1 MNEQLL
7 ARAGAFA
14 HLLPDRSPKPKVCK
28 LVNQVRDLPPGILA
42 DVTRFK
48 VFRAV
53 LEWKYQHYSCT
64 DKRLLCFDF
73 GFPHAVSP
81 EQVIERISTN
91 LNTPSL
97 DAVRVLGR
105 YMGISPENV
114 FSIFPVSERR
124 QMICNSEPQECI
136 PHALNLA
143 DGCYQLSHVERQYD
157 FAGYVEQAICVYNNK
172 DGDRFTLMATREM
185 LQNNYGKKIPHL
197 TIGHA
202 PAFAYLL
209 GRTDIDRRVGATV
222 ILPLS
227 LDIAIELRALT
238 TDSRVLQASHE
249 FIISGL
255 VGGSVAMKCTE
266 LSPLLYHRVILI
278 PEFHREGLLAV
289 DDVVSLCRKP
299 GAAEVSIYPWPLFLK
314 EPAHATTAWGEGF
327 QGHGTRLDMEES
339 PFLLLKKIE
348 QDAVTPS
355 DFHHILEEYG
365 VLATE
370 KNTHEASH
378 PTAITVKHL
387 NELKQGNV
395 DEQQFLPDLGRMFS
409 VGQISLLWG
418 PSNSGKSLVAQ
429 TIALALASGSPAF
442 SIKNSSGPRRVML
455 IDGELTEEELRS
467 RVEQLASVHADFVEK
482 NLLFSSMRGASVE
495 NSNIISDDF
504 ANELCKT
511 VRDNDIQVVIIDNLI
526 TLASSA
532 THGNDDTLFALIRN
546 IERNGAAVIIVHHS
560 TKRGDAFK
568 GSSNLGS
575 KSQNVI
581 QVDGRDTLMADEE
594 LEAELMDALDSTDG
608 AVVRLRWQKCK
619 TAPVME
625 GKTFGFYLPLGGT
638 WKSVSDEMEAV
649 SSISVVSGADEASMP
664 DDESRVMKLFSEN
677 RVQIKRRDVEACLR
691 CGEDKAGTIL
701 NNLKKKGMIRAVGG
715 GRSTAYRKA

>member
-1 MNEQLL
+1 MNEQAF

-14 HLLPDRSPKPKVCK
+14 HLLSDKSPLPHVCK
-28 LVNQVRDLPPGILA
+28 FANQVRDLPPGILA
-42 DVTRFK
+42 DRTRCM

-53 LEWKYQHYSCT
+53 VEWEYQQNYVT
-64 DKRLLCFDF
+64 PLFCFDF
-73 GFPHAVSP
+73 GFSRTVPP

-91 LNTPSL
+91 LNIPSL
-97 DAVRVLGR
+97 EAVRVLGR

-114 FSIFPVSERR
+114 FSVFPRSSTWVEK
-124 QMICNSEPQECI
+124 CNSEPRECI
-136 PHALNLA
+136 PHELNLA

-157 FAGYVEQAICVYNNK
+157 FAGYVEQAICVYSNNE
-172 DGDRFTLMATREM
+172 DDSFTLMATREII
-185 LQNNYGKKIPHL
+185 QNNYGKKIPHL

-209 GRTDIDRRVGATV
+209 GRTDIDRRLGATV

-238 TDSRVLQASHE
+238 ADSRALQASHE

-289 DDVVSLCRKP
+289 DDVVSLCQKA

-314 EPAHATTAWGEGF
+314 EPAHATTAWGEEF
-327 QGHGTRLDMEES
+327 QRHAIRLDTLES
-339 PFLLLKKIE
+339 PAWLRKKIE

-365 VLATE
+365 VLARE
-370 KNTHEASH
+370 KNTTEVSH
-378 PTAITVKHL
+378 SNAITVKHL

-395 DEQQFLPDLGRMFS
+395 DEQQFSPDLGRMFS

-442 SIKNSSGPRRVML
+442 CVENSSEPRRVLL
-455 IDGELTEEELRS
+455 IDGELTEEGLRS
-467 RVEQLASVHADFVEK
+467 RVEQLASNHADFVEK
-482 NLLFSSMRGASVE
+482 NLFFSSMRGAAVE

-504 ANELCKT
+504 ANELCNT
-511 VRDNDIQVVIIDNLI
+511 VRNNEIQVVIIDNLI
-526 TLASSA
+526 TLASAA
-532 THGNDDTLFALIRN
+532 THGNDDDLFTLVRN
-546 IERNGAAVIIVHHS
+546 IERNGAAVILVHHS

-568 GSSNLGS
+568 GSSNLAS
-575 KSQNVI
+575 KSQNII
-581 QVDGRDTLMADEE
+581 QVDGRDTLKDDEE
-594 LEAELMDALDSTDG
+594 LEAELMDALDTDG

-619 TAPVME
+619 TTPMME
-625 GKTFGFYLPLGGT
+625 GKSFGFQLPLGGT
-638 WKSVSDEMEAV
+638 WEPVSDEMEAV
-649 SSISVVSGADEASMP
+649 SSISVVSGADMASIS
-664 DDESRVMKLFSEN
+664 DDESRVMKLFSGS
-677 RVQIKRRDVEACLR
+677 RGQIKRTDVEVCLR

-715 GRSTAYRKA
+715 GRSTAYVKV

>member
-157 FAGYVEQAICVYNNK
+157 FAGYVEQEICVYNNK

-197 TIGHA
+197 TIGHT
-202 PAFAYLL
+202 PASAYLL
-209 GRTDIDRRVGATV
+209 GRTEIDRNLDVTV
-222 ILPLS
+222 IFPLNLDVS
-227 LDIAIELRALT
+227 FYLRAMARDSQCVRDDIA
-238 TDSRVLQASHE
+238 
-249 FIISGL
+249 ISGL

-266 LSPLLYHRVILI
+266 LSPLLHHRVILI

-289 DDVVSLCRKP
+289 DDAVSLCRKA
-299 GAAEVSIYPWPLFLK
+299 GAAEVSIYPWPLLLK
-314 EPAHATTAWGEGF
+314 EAAHATTAWGEEF
-327 QGHGTRLDMEES
+327 QRHGIRLDMEES

-370 KNTHEASH
+370 KNTHEADH
-378 PTAITVKHL
+378 PAAITVKRFS
-387 NELKQGNV
+387 ELKQGNV

-429 TIALALASGSPAF
+429 TIALALASGSSAF
-442 SIKNSSGPRRVML
+442 SIKNYSEPRRVLL

-467 RVEQLASVHADFVEK
+467 RVEQLVSVHADFVEE
-482 NLLFSSMRGASVE
+482 NLLFFSLRGAAVE
-495 NSNIISDDF
+495 NCNIISDNF
-504 ANELCKT
+504 AKNICET
-511 VRDNDIQVVIIDNLI
+511 VRDKGIHVVIIDNLI

-532 THGNDDTLFALIRN
+532 TYGKDDDLFALIRN
-546 IERNGAAVIIVHHS
+546 IERNGAAIIIVHHS

-568 GSSNLGS
+568 GSSTLAS
-575 KSQNVI
+575 KSQNII
-581 QVDGRDTLMADEE
+581 QVDGRDTLMTDEE
-594 LEAELMDALDSTDG
+594 LEPELGEALASDG

-619 TAPVME
+619 IAPSLE
-625 GKTFGFYLPLGGT
+625 GSLRLFKLPLGGS
-638 WKSVSDEMEAV
+638 WEAV
-649 SSISVVSGADEASMP
+649 EEPQKSELSVPLCEAAENALSDLSPDECCVMALFDAS
-664 DDESRVMKLFSEN
+664 EFITRK
-677 RVQIKRRDVEACLR
+677 DVETCLN

-701 NNLKKKGMIRAVGG
+701 NSLKRRGSIISIGG

>member
-1 MNEQLL
+1 MNELAF

-14 HLLPDRSPKPKVCK
+14 RFLSDRPPSVI
-28 LVNQVRDLPPGILA
+28 VSDLANKFLSQPPGILNDYLCFEA
-42 DVTRFK
+42 FK
-48 VFRAV
+48 AL
-53 LEWKYQHYSCT
+53 LEWHYARASS
-64 DKRLLCFDF
+64 DQRLRICSEF
-73 GFPHAVSP
+73 GFPYIVQP
-81 EQVIERISTN
+81 KQLIERVSKS
-91 LNTPSL
+91 LNVPAL
-97 DAVRVLGR
+97 AAVCVLGKCMR
-105 YMGISPENV
+105 VTPEYAFDV
-114 FSIFPVSERR
+114 FPVSER
-124 QMICNSEPQECI
+124 MSI
-136 PHALNLA
+136 PSNTKPIEEIPESLTVGGAQYTLRRT
-143 DGCYQLSHVERQYD
+143 DWQYD
-157 FAGYVEQAICVYNNK
+157 FAGFVEQAVCQYQNGQGQSFCLVAARYEVE
-172 DGDRFTLMATREM
+172 GRYGMTR
-185 LQNNYGKKIPHL
+185 LS
-197 TIGHA
+197 IGHA

-209 GRTDIDRRVGATV
+209 GRTDIDRGRGATV

-227 LDIAIELRALT
+227 LDIALELRALT
-238 TDSRVLQASHE
+238 ADSRALQANHE

-289 DDVVSLCRKP
+289 DDVVSLCQKA

-365 VLATE
+365 ILATE
-370 KNTHEASH
+370 KNTHDASH

-387 NELKQGNV
+387 KELKQGNV

-442 SIKNSSGPRRVML
+442 SIKNYSEPRRVLL

-546 IERNGAAVIIVHHS
+546 IERSGAAVIIVHHS

-594 LEAELMDALDSTDG
+594 LEAELWEALASDG

-619 TAPVME
+619 TAPMME
-625 GKTFGFYLPLGGT
+625 GKTLGFYLPLGGT